1 VLRRLGLLGRRL
13 GLFVRGSDGVHLAR
27 PDRATQG
34 GDIDMVG
41 QDRAGS
47 QGWGYGVTFFTVVFT
62 FALFTVF
69 TLRRDLFTIVATLIG
84 QFLIGHVSH
93 LCLRFGFGLDLGLSC
108 GRGCGLGQGAGLRLG
123 LGIGGV
129 AAAYGQHVGALVAPD
144 GVVGQRWQDLCPGTF
159 GLGPLFG
166 TGIGLLR
173 HLALLSGLG
182 IRTR

>member
-84 QFLIGHVSH
+84 QFLIGHVGH
-93 LCLRFGFGLDLGLSC
+93 LCLRFRF
-108 GRGCGLGQGAGLRLG
+108 GRGCGLGQRARLRLG
-123 LGIGGV
+123 LGVGGV
-129 AAAYGQHVGALVAPD
+129 AAAHGQHVGALIAPD
-144 GVVGQRWQDLCPGTF
+144 RVVGQRWQDLFGAF

-166 TGIGLLR
+166 LGFRLLV
-173 HLALLSGLG
+173 
-182 IRTR
+182 

>member
-1 VLRRLGLLGRRL
+1 
-13 GLFVRGSDGVHLAR
+13 LAG

-47 QGWGYGVTFFTVVFT
+47 QGWGYGVAFFTVVFT

-93 LCLRFGFGLDLGLSC
+93 LCLRFGPGLSC
-108 GRGCGLGQGAGLRLG
+108 GRGCRLGQGAGLRLG
-123 LGIGGV
+123 LGVGGV

-144 GVVGQRWQDLCPGTF
+144 GVVGQRWQDLFGTF
-159 GLGPLFG
+159 GHGPLFG